1 MAGCWASGLPEARE
15 DTAFGRRHHGLG
27 GTLAW
32 YSLVHDGRAAAIK
45 VGTVGCRSLSNESSY
60 NTGFSTVAP
69 AKPYDG
75 CPPCQHKSYEMFDD
89 FNYTD
94 ERAPAMLTVMSVSLT
109 SDRHDPNSLSVHEA
123 VDRSDESG
131 RLPHGGEYITAES
144 QTSATI
150 CPEPEV
156 SPCRAMRPA

>member
-1 MAGCWASGLPEARE
+1 
-15 DTAFGRRHHGLG
+15 
-27 GTLAW
+27 
-32 YSLVHDGRAAAIK
+32 
-45 VGTVGCRSLSNESSY
+45 
-60 NTGFSTVAP
+60 
-69 AKPYDG
+69 
-75 CPPCQHKSYEMFDD
+75 MFDD

-94 ERAPAMLTVMSVSLT
+94 ERALAMLTVISVSYT
-109 SDRHDPNSLSVHEA
+109 SDQHDPNSLSVHEQT
-123 VDRSDESG
+123 DHSDESG

>member
-45 VGTVGCRSLSNESSY
+45 VCTVGCHSLSNEGSY
-60 NTGFSTVAP
+60 DTGFSTVAP

-75 CPPCQHKSYEMFDD
+75 CPACQHKPYEMFDD

-94 ERAPAMLTVMSVSLT
+94 ERAPAMLTVISVSYT
-109 SDRHDPNSLSVHEA
+109 SDQHDPNSLSVHEQT
-123 VDRSDESG
+123 DHSDESG

>member
-1 MAGCWASGLPEARE
+1 MCTVS
-15 DTAFGRRHHGLG
+15 RHEH
-27 GTLAW
+27 
-32 YSLVHDGRAAAIK
+32 
-45 VGTVGCRSLSNESSY
+45 SNEGSY

-75 CPPCQHKSYEMFDD
+75 CPACQHKPYEMFDD
-89 FNYTD
+89 FNCTD

-123 VDRSDESG
+123 ADCSDESG

-156 SPCRAMRPA
+156 SPCHAIRRA